1 MDCQVSNAN
10 EKNADASTAALKKS
24 VQLELY
30 NKKQCSY
37 KPYECSQL
45 SLNGYKYCARH
56 ILNDK
61 NAPFKQCS
69 YAFPTNGKKCHMPA
83 LRNDKKEIGYCNDHA
98 LKSTLAK
105 NRQNCKYQRPHTA
118 EVILSSLSHYIKKP
132 RVRTHSQQSD
142 EGGISSSTEENVELK
157 VTKSLD
163 PFSEIDAA
171 GLFNHQCNEVLGFCS
186 ESESDIEPSTLNTIW
201 HDAQADSSD
210 NESDDSEQE
219 DYLKHANV
227 YTAEEITAITRD
239 KLIRLQS
246 LYIEEYR
253 HLQYM
258 LKEKRRK
265 YLHALK
271 REKETCCNISNQIRD
286 NPKEQRLF
294 KKLKAYNSYHKVH
307 GIEAILSKRLKEL
320 RSKVSEGS
328 LPRTQNYI
336 KCLYTEGGVKCGE
349 KSLPLARHCRK
360 HILEDPNQILFRS
373 CGRVR
378 ADVECKTPV
387 EAIFDDA
394 TCRLHVDIPTIK
406 SYSQTRKD
414 SESDFEEP
422 IENNTLPSLL
432 EQSQIDLS
440 TMSNMKS
447 EFPEF
452 TTEVPK
458 MDSVPSILFEDSA
471 NDTNEEEMDYN
482 DEDTKDIEKDAITE
496 VYNTLDSK
504 QNLDEIDKIE
514 NVKVEEQPQIEMNR
528 DTQQSQNDL
537 NDVFYDNS
545 HKLDSDRISDSIE
558 SPMYI
563 DDGQMDESTDTASEA
578 MAEIK
583 HVVREQ

>member
-1 MDCQVSNAN
+1 MDNQNNTCS
-10 EKNADASTAALKKS
+10 DALTAALKKS

-45 SLNGYKYCARH
+45 SLNGYNYCSRH

-61 NAPFKQCS
+61 NAPFKQCT
-69 YAFPTNGKKCHMPA
+69 YTFPNNNGKKCHMPA

-98 LKSTLAK
+98 LKATLAK

-118 EVILSSLSHYIKKP
+118 EVILSSLSHYVKKP

-142 EGGISSSTEENVELK
+142 DGGPSSSNEDIELK

-163 PFSEIDAA
+163 PFIDIDAA
-171 GLFNHQCNEVLGFCS
+171 SLYNQQCNEVLGFCS
-186 ESESDIEPSTLNTIW
+186 ESESDIEPSTLNNIW

-210 NESDDSEQE
+210 NESIDSEQE
-219 DYLKHANV
+219 DHLKHANV
-227 YTAEEITAITRD
+227 YTAEEITSITRD

-253 HLQYM
+253 HLQYL

-265 YLHALK
+265 YLHSLK

-307 GIEAILSKRLKEL
+307 GIEAIFNKRLRDL
-320 RSKVSEGS
+320 RSKASDGIQ
-328 LPRTQNYI
+328 PRSQNYT

-349 KSLPLARHCRK
+349 KTLPLARHCRK

-387 EAIFDDA
+387 EAIFDDT
-394 TCRLHVDIPTIK
+394 TCRLHVDIPVLK
-406 SYSQTRKD
+406 SYNQTRKD
-414 SESDFEEP
+414 SESDYEDP
-422 IENNTLPSLL
+422 LENNMLPSLL
-432 EQSQIDLS
+432 DQSQLDLS
-440 TMSNMKS
+440 AMSNIKS
-447 EFPEF
+447 EFSEF
-452 TTEVPK
+452 ATQVPK
-458 MDSVPSILFEDSA
+458 MDSVPSVLFEDSA
-471 NDTNEEEMDYN
+471 NDTNEEEMDN
-482 DEDTKDIEKDAITE
+482 EEDTKDIKKEAVGGLFKL
-496 VYNTLDSK
+496 LDSN
-504 QNLDEIDKIE
+504 QNQDEINKKDNE
-514 NVKVEEQPQIEMNR
+514 NVKVEEQPQIEMKK
-528 DTQQSQNDL
+528 DDSKSQNDL
-537 NDVFYDNS
+537 NDVFYGS
-545 HKLDSDRISDSIE
+545 RKLGSDKICEDVE
-558 SPMYI
+558 SPMDI
-563 DDGQMDESTDTASEA
+563 DDSQLDESTDTASEA

-583 HVVREQ
+583 HVVKEP